1 MNRSAKE
8 KKYDNKTADY
18 VTGITPIEKPVS
30 IAGSNEQDDEK
41 ENPKRI
47 IGKEV
52 TPNPEN

>member
-18 VTGITPIEKPVS
+18 VTGIIPIEKPVS